1 MRVVE
6 LEFYPDVSLSSYVKI
21 SALSARPQGCEAKTA
36 TIAKYLGLSKG
47 SLERGLAKLTARGP
61 DGVVEVSTV
70 RRTRPGGRGMSA
82 VRRVRPMSARERYV
96 WLPVA
101 AAEDLTPVQ
110 LRAYA
115 VIAYAQ
121 ARGIALTLNELAGY
135 LRHHSGRRAGQPIT
149 ADAAGRIVDAVEAA
163 GWITVH
169 RRAGA
174 YGRHVYIA
182 HDIAL
187 DPTASTVTR
196 PDDTV
201 HPINAATSAAVE
213 INPTTEPAGTVPGKT
228 TLDASPSTR
237 PGGGSGPRS
246 GEGSLAYRDS
256 PRTDSPDEDA
266 VASCS
271 SAAGDLTPVGA
282 REPKSRPR
290 KTTSDVCD
298 ALRADENHRPIRSE
312 IRHKRHP
319 NGGVRPTMSPAVHA
333 VLEPVRPL
341 LTRITSTF
349 LLRKI
354 NQEVERQLGIGMDTE
369 RLRHRLIVRSGLTPP
384 QDIRDP
390 GRWLLGAALPRW
402 GCGHWD
408 CETSTMWPTGRP
420 CETCAEIIAQQ
431 RHDTRSATAPAH
443 RPDPPGP
450 PRGRC
455 AVCDAAIY
463 LLGHAL
469 TDHLCPNCRKEHA
482 DNGGVTP
489 DVGLPPACVL
499 PGPRL
504 GEGNRGRSALPRRP
518 DGLPDV
524 GRMTREQLDDMRRKA
539 ERDPRLRVVQTMAD
553 PTCGGPDYARALYGD
568 RLVDLALHLA
578 TSTTLRQAG
587 AGAE

>member
-21 SALSARPQGCEAKTA
+21 SALGARPQGCEAKTA
-36 TIAKYLGLSKG
+36 TIAKYLGLSEG
-47 SLERGLAKLTARGP
+47 SLERGLAKLTAPGP

-82 VRRVRPMSARERYV
+82 VRRVRPMSVRERYV

-121 ARGIALTLNELAGY
+121 ARNIALTLNELAGY

-149 ADAAGRIVDAVEAA
+149 AEAAGRIVDAVEAA
-163 GWITVH
+163 GWITVQ

-174 YGRHVYIA
+174 YGRHVYVA

-187 DPTASTVTR
+187 DPTASTSTG
-196 PDDTV
+196 PDGTV
-201 HPINAATSAAVE
+201 HPIDAAAGGAVE
-213 INPTTEPAGTVPGKT
+213 VDTTTKPAGTVPGKA
-228 TLDASPSTR
+228 TLDTSPSTR
-237 PGGGSGPRS
+237 PGEGSGTRS
-246 GEGSLAYRDS
+246 GEGSLAYKDS
-256 PRTDSPDEDA
+256 PRTDSPDKNAD
-266 VASCS
+266 ASCS

-290 KTTSDVCD
+290 NTTSDVCG
-298 ALRADENHRPIRSE
+298 ALRADENRRPIRSE
-312 IRHKRHP
+312 TRHERHP
-319 NGGVRPTMSPAVHA
+319 GGVRSTMSPAVHA

-341 LTRITSTF
+341 LARITSTF

-354 NQEVERQLGIGMDTE
+354 NHEVERQLGIGMDIE

-390 GRWLLGAALPRW
+390 GRWLLSAALPRW

-408 CETSTMWPTGRP
+408 CETSTIWSTGRH
-420 CETCAEIIAQQ
+420 CETCAEIVAQQ
-431 RHDTRSATAPAH
+431 RHDTRSDTAPTH

-450 PRGRC
+450 PRGHC
-455 AVCDAAIY
+455 AECDAVI
-463 LLGHAL
+463 LLHHRAL
-469 TDHLCPNCRKEHA
+469 EDGLCPTCRTERDTGANSATPPTDPTKHTATEHDQDHLA
-482 DNGGVTP
+482 STD
-489 DVGLPPACVL
+489 GLPL
-499 PGPRL
+499 RW
-504 GEGNRGRSALPRRP
+504 
-518 DGLPDV
+518 DGLPDP
-524 GRMTREQLDDMRRKA
+524 EQLPAQLLAEMRRAA
-539 ERDPRLRVVQTMAD
+539 EQDPGLVSSMSKIAGEDYAHRVY
-553 PTCGGPDYARALYGD
+553 GPDLYSRAMPG
-568 RLVDLALHLA
+568 RLEP
-578 TSTTLRQAG
+578 REG
-587 AGAE
+587 